1 MNPKSISART
11 VQLALGSAIAILL
24 VVGAFSYRGMGVS
37 RESDRW
43 VRHTHEVLAN
53 LQQMLLAMSSIESS
67 SRGFVLI
74 GDESYLESYRASIA
88 SLWQHEATVRDLT
101 ADNPNQQR
109 ELPVL
114 EQLAAQTIQ
123 FAEVVN
129 DLRRAKGLETAA
141 DEVRSGR
148 GGETMKGFAAVVR
161 QMQDEELRLLVQ
173 RDADVTSR
181 LRSTRAVLILASVL
195 GMLTSAAAGWTLW
208 SGSSRGLVAEEA
220 LRHSEDKYRTLIQ
233 GIRDHAILMLGPRG
247 EIFSWNPGAE
257 RMTGCAHDDIAGH
270 HFSSFFPRE
279 DIKRGRLDEILRLAD
294 ANGLHEEQ
302 GTLVRKDGSR
312 FMARSTFTALRDRSG
327 ALHGFSV
334 ISLDLSESIESGAK
348 YRGLLEAAP
357 DAMVVVNQ
365 GGEIALLNLQA
376 EKQFGYRRDELL
388 GQPVKNIIPE
398 GFAER
403 LIADRLRSAEDALA
417 QQIGAGI
424 ELT

>member
-1 MNPKSISART
+1 
-11 VQLALGSAIAILL
+11 
-24 VVGAFSYRGMGVS
+24 
-37 RESDRW
+37 
-43 VRHTHEVLAN
+43 
-53 LQQMLLAMSSIESS
+53 MSSIESS